1 MRRTSD
7 MTIIE
12 PSGGSV
18 VLRGIK
24 IEVDSDIG
32 HAFVTDCVR
41 FIEGLVSEE
50 QLRKKY
56 QLDDAGWQQLAV
68 NEPLQQRVGA
78 QKEKRIRNGEAAREK
93 AAHLFVEA
101 PTVLGDILRDPTNSP
116 RHRVDAIR
124 ELRACAGVGAENKP
138 TDERERFVINI
149 NFGKGNAI
157 HKTVELK
164 PIEPKRDE
172 EDKPLKLIEP
182 MKDDEYEPEWYGD
195 V

>member
-1 MRRTSD
+1 
-7 MTIIE
+7 
-12 PSGGSV
+12 
-18 VLRGIK
+18 
-24 IEVDSDIG
+24 
-32 HAFVTDCVR
+32 
-41 FIEGLVSEE
+41 
-50 QLRKKY
+50 
-56 QLDDAGWQQLAV
+56 LDDAGWQQLAV

-78 QKEKRIRNGEAAREK
+78 QKEKRIRNGEVAREK

-124 ELRACAGVGAENKP
+124 ELRACAGVGAEDKP
-138 TDERERFVINI
+138 ADERERFVINI

-164 PIEPKRDE
+164 PLEPKRDE